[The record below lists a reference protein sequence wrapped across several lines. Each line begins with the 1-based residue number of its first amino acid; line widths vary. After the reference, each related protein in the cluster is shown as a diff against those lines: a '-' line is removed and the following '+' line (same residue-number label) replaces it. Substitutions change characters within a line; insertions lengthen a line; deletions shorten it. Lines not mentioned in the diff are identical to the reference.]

1 MAWLTNL
8 FSAFTLN
15 PGLAAAG
22 IGLVAAPIVIHLINR
37 MRYRTVHFAAMEFL
51 LASQRKNRR
60 RVLLEQ
66 LLLLLLRVL
75 IVAGLVFLLA
85 RLILDPS
92 ALSLLRAGGT
102 THHVMLLD
110 DSGSMRNRLGSET
123 AFDAAKEV
131 VRQFVREV
139 ANEGARQQL
148 TVMLLSQAREN
159 EAIVSQRDI
168 NQTLVNDLETRLGNL
183 SATYQQL
190 PIQAGLEAGRE
201 RLGSD
206 GSGERVLHVI
216 SDFRQADWLDQ
227 PGHIAELRDL
237 SERNVAVNL
246 VRVVGEETPNLAVT
260 SLGGDFGAVS
270 AGVPVRVRVGVSNF
284 GEQVSGET
292 SLAIHQNQQALPLS
306 QRFAAIEP
314 GQEAFADFD
323 VAFPTP
329 GRHLLRFSIDDDAL
343 PSDNQR
349 FVAVDVAPSLP
360 LLIIDGTPGQ
370 GDGPALIADALAP
383 APGLSGLTPR
393 IEPVEFLRREPL
405 GGYRAI
411 FLVNVPSLPRDIA
424 RALEGFARDGG
435 GVAWFLG
442 DAVQPTAYNALWH
455 ASEGAEAMPEASPE
469 TGAPVN
475 TGTVARGEAIPLFP
489 VPLAETRVE
498 RADDGMGEAL
508 DITFAGVGRFA
519 PFAGELGKYWRGSH
533 VNAFLPPGEAWERND
548 DVRADGVRT
557 VARLSGGE
565 PIVLRHDFG
574 KGRVVTVLT
583 SAGQSWTNWP
593 RQFIYVPFL
602 LELFK
607 ELAIPTG
614 GGETEFVGSTLSW
627 RLPAS
632 EFDPAVRIERPDGGS
647 DSVRLVPSSED
658 GEGLTLAGTYSR
670 TDQPGIYR
678 VMTARLAG
686 GSLEETWHALNVPLS
701 ESRLQL
707 ADGAELSRAFSG
719 AENISI
725 RNPGEMG
732 WLRVEEAGHEVRL
745 WLIALLILLLVA
757 EQALAYRLSYHTNAE
772 LGLGRAARPAMET
785 AR

>member
-22 IGLVAAPIVIHLINR
+22 IGLIAAPIVIHLINR
-37 MRYRTVHFAAMEFL
+37 MRYRTVRFAAMEFL

-85 RLILDPS
+85 RLVLDPS
-92 ALSLLRAGGT
+92 ALSLLRAGGA

-110 DSGSMRNRLGSET
+110 DSGSMRNRVGAES

-139 ANEGARQQL
+139 ANEGSRQQL

-168 NQTLVNDLETRLGNL
+168 DQTLVNDLETRLGNL

-201 RLGSD
+201 RLGAE
-206 GSGERVLHVI
+206 GTGERVLHVI

-227 PGHIAELRDL
+227 PGHLTELRDL

-260 SLGGDFGAVS
+260 SLGGDFGAVA

-306 QRFAAIEP
+306 RQFASIEP
-314 GQEAFADFD
+314 GEEAFADFD
-323 VAFPTP
+323 IAFPTP
-329 GRHLLRFSIDDDAL
+329 GRHALRFSINDDSL
-343 PSDNQR
+343 PADNQR
-349 FVAVDVAPSLP
+349 FVAVDVAASLP

-370 GDGPALIADALAP
+370 GDGPALLADALAP
-383 APGLSGLTPR
+383 APGLSGLAPR
-393 IEPVEFLRREPL
+393 IEPVDFLRREPL
-405 GGYRAI
+405 DGYRAI

-424 RALEGFARDGG
+424 RALEGFAGRGG
-435 GVAWFLG
+435 GIAWFLG
-442 DAVQPTAYNALWH
+442 DSVQPTAYNALWH
-455 ASEGAEAMPEASPE
+455 GEESVEAAESPE
-469 TGAPVN
+469 TPAGSEEPGV
-475 TGTVARGEAIPLFP
+475 VARREAIPLFP
-489 VPLAETRVE
+489 VPLAETRVD
-498 RADDGMGEAL
+498 RAEEATGDAL
-508 DITFAGVGRFA
+508 DITFEGVGRFA
-519 PFAGELGKYWRGSH
+519 PFAEELAKYWRGSH
-533 VNAFLPPGEAWERND
+533 VNAFLPPAAAWERND
-548 DVRADGVRT
+548 DERGDGVRT
-557 VARLSGGE
+557 VARLSEGE

-574 KGRVVTVLT
+574 NGRVVTVLT

-602 LELFK
+602 LEMFK

-614 GGETEFVGSTLSW
+614 GGESEVVGSALSW

-647 DSVRLVPSSED
+647 DSVRLVPGSEEE
-658 GEGLTLAGTYSR
+658 GGLTLSGTYSR

-686 GSLEETWHALNVPLS
+686 GTLDESWHALNVPLS

-707 ADGAELSRAFSG
+707 ADSGELSEAFSG
-719 AENISI
+719 AENVSI

-745 WLIALLILLLVA
+745 WLIVLLILLLVA

-772 LGLGRAARPAMET
+772 LGMGRAARPAMET